1 MNRKYLLTLVLFLV
15 CTISYAQK
23 ERLIVHEFKKT
34 PQVAYSDLSTVKN
47 LIIGAFDA
55 TNRFEILDADQQKLV
70 EKETT
75 IREDKNSIYDINP
88 NTGEIKT
95 KANRYALEGEVT
107 VCEVTKRRYEGGT
120 TYSCVLVYTVSIIDL
135 EENTTVVTETFKHTP
150 PSAVGGVIGAVIP
163 ELGKAAGKISGEA
176 ETPEIAKNKVFKHIE
191 KDIIKMVDKEF
202 PITGTI
208 FAEDFSVE
216 KGKITRCYINIG
228 EAHGVREGDKF
239 TIMESMTKVGMV
251 IVEEIGA
258 LKVEKIHKDI
268 TECKVTKGG
277 KELMQAMERYMEY
290 LDTDPEHAYPLK
302 VVIKK

>member
-1 MNRKYLLTLVLFLV
+1 MNRKILSTFILLLM
-15 CTISYAQK
+15 CTASYAQR
-23 ERLIVHEFKKT
+23 ERLIVHDFKKA
-34 PQVAYSDLSTVKN
+34 PQVAHSDLSTVKN
-47 LIIGAFDA
+47 MIVGAFDA
-55 TNRFEILDADQQKLV
+55 TNRFEILDADQQTLV
-70 EKETT
+70 KKETT

-88 NTGEIKT
+88 NAGEIKT

-120 TYSCVLVYTVSIIDL
+120 TFSCVLVYTVSIIDL

-150 PSAVGGVIGAVIP
+150 PSAVGGVVGAFIP

-176 ETPEIAKNKVFKHIE
+176 ETPEVAKNKVFKHIE
-191 KDIIKMVDKEF
+191 KDIIKMVDNKF
-202 PITGTI
+202 PLAGAI

-239 TIMESMTKVGMV
+239 TVLESMIKVGSV

-258 LKVEKIHKDI
+258 LKVEKIHNEI

-277 KELMQAMERYMEY
+277 KEIMQAMERHMEY
-290 LDTDPEHAYPLK
+290 LDSDPEHAYPLK
-302 VVIKK
+302 VIIKK